1 MLHCTPVFFFW
12 RGRGIQQKY
21 KSSTI
26 VLRKIKITSQVIDT
40 QSWVRSFLSSPSIP
54 AVRSSSTSLKK

>member
-12 RGRGIQQKY
+12 RGRGIQQKC

-26 VLRKIKITSQVIDT
+26 VLRKIEIVSQVTDT
-40 QSWVRSFLSSPSIP
+40 QS
-54 AVRSSSTSLKK
+54 